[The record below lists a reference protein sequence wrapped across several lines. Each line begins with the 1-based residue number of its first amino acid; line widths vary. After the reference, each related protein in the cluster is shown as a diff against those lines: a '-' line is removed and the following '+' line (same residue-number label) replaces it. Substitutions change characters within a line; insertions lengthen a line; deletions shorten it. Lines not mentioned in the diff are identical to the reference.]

1 MKAFSPDFKS
11 LYRVLWV
18 SFLLYHSNSLGIR
31 FCWYCMLVP
40 RFLLEFILLLLE
52 LRICLCVCVFQ
63 VVCHSAGFVAWYC
76 RQCVAFCICYHNV
89 RIREPYCFAQRHI
102 ILWNNK
108 SNNNAIWGCT
118 FLFRYRMLHMSLTS
132 YTVNAMRC
140 FYHGRVYCTQIVL
153 NMFNKIEDYE
163 MVTKKHTHTLTHSK
177 AVFSAWK
184 VFNAC
189 VY

>member
-1 MKAFSPDFKS
+1 MNIIFTLSQQFTWYS
-11 LYRVLWV
+11 VLLILHACASISAWV
-18 SFLLYHSNSLGIR
+18 HTSTA
-31 FCWYCMLVP
+31 WAA
-40 RFLLEFILLLLE
+40 
-52 LRICLCVCVFQ
+52 CLCACVFQ
-63 VVCHSAGFVAWYC
+63 VVCHFAGFVAWYC
-76 RQCVAFCICYHNV
+76 RQCVAFCVCYHNV

-118 FLFRYRMLHMSLTS
+118 FLFRYRMLHMSFTS

-163 MVTKKHTHTLTHSK
+163 MVRKKHTHTLTHSK